1 MLNRYSIAAI
11 GLMAVVVASYVF
23 QFYFNLGYEISEQ
36 PSDWVDFGDF
46 FNGLVSPLL
55 SFVSLVLLIQSLN
68 LQNQANT
75 ELRAEVR
82 LNHKNERLRS
92 FETYFFGLIEAQRS
106 SFANFELEFIEED
119 GAKTLRGVCAI
130 RALEDRIEA
139 FRERNAQD
147 SEIEEML
154 EKFDQ
159 DEHIYNT
166 IRVFYNIVK
175 MITERLSN
183 ENQFDETI
191 RTNQFQT
198 LISFTEF
205 SQLRLVMICMQFMD
219 YPSTDYL
226 KNNHEFMAV
235 LTDLGGGVDHY

>member
-11 GLMAVVVASYVF
+11 ALMVAVVAAYVF
-23 QFYFNLGYEISEQ
+23 QFYFNLGYEISDQ

-75 ELRAEVR
+75 ELRAEVQ
-82 LNHKNERLRS
+82 LNHKNEQLRS
-92 FETYFFGLIEAQRS
+92 FETYFFGLIEAQRA
-106 SFANFELEFIEED
+106 SFGNFELKFKEED
-119 GAKTLRGVCAI
+119 VRTLRGVCAI
-130 RALEDRIEA
+130 RALEDQIEA
-139 FRERNAQD
+139 YRNRNAQD
-147 SEIEEML
+147 IEIEEML
-154 EKFDQ
+154 EKLDQ
-159 DEHIYNT
+159 GEHIYNT

-175 MITERLSN
+175 MITERLSD

-191 RTNQFQT
+191 RANQFQT

-219 YPSTDYL
+219 YPSADYL
-226 KNNHEFMAV
+226 KNNNEFMAV
-235 LTDLGGGVDHY
+235 LTDLGGGADQY

>member
-11 GLMAVVVASYVF
+11 ALMVAVVAAYVF
-23 QFYFNLGYEISEQ
+23 QFYFNLGYEISDQ

-75 ELRAEVR
+75 ELRAEVQ
-82 LNHKNERLRS
+82 LNHKNEQLRS
-92 FETYFFGLIEAQRS
+92 FETYFFGLIEAQRA
-106 SFANFELEFIEED
+106 SFGNFELKFKEED
-119 GAKTLRGVCAI
+119 VRTLRGVCAI
-130 RALEDRIEA
+130 RALEDQIEA
-139 FRERNAQD
+139 YRNRNAQD
-147 SEIEEML
+147 IEIEEML
-154 EKFDQ
+154 EKLDQ

-175 MITERLSN
+175 MITERLSD

-191 RTNQFQT
+191 RANQFQT

-219 YPSTDYL
+219 YPSADYL
-226 KNNHEFMAV
+226 KNNNEFMAV
-235 LTDLGGGVDHY
+235 LTDLGGGADQY

>member
-11 GLMAVVVASYVF
+11 ALMVAVVAAYVF
-23 QFYFNLGYEISEQ
+23 QFYFNLGYEISDQ

-75 ELRAEVR
+75 ELRAEVQ
-82 LNHKNERLRS
+82 LNHKNEQLRS
-92 FETYFFGLIEAQRS
+92 FETYFFGLIEAQRA
-106 SFANFELEFIEED
+106 SFGNFELKFKEED
-119 GAKTLRGVCAI
+119 VKTLRGVCAI
-130 RALEDRIEA
+130 RALEDQIEA
-139 FRERNAQD
+139 YRNRNAQD
-147 SEIEEML
+147 IEIEEML
-154 EKFDQ
+154 EKLDQ

-175 MITERLSN
+175 MITERLSD

-191 RTNQFQT
+191 RANQFQT

-219 YPSTDYL
+219 YPSADYL
-226 KNNHEFMAV
+226 KNNNEFMAV
-235 LTDLGGGVDHY
+235 LTDLGGGADQY